1 MGAFCPCYRFI
12 EPSPGCLGL
21 LLSGDMEAPQSPQLE
36 PAAEQRTKVR
46 LHRRLRSQCLYL
58 PTWEQAAGPC
68 VQDEL
73 ALPLTPGRGE
83 ETPSAKGNVMTR
95 VPLRL
100 PMATSSSAHRI
111 SLRPRSCLPVGSQ
124 PQSWAGSAGLL
135 RRGVQ
140 SEPRPPMW
148 VSILSPCCL

>member
-46 LHRRLRSQCLYL
+46 LHRRLRGQCLYL

-83 ETPSAKGNVMTR
+83 ETPSAKGNIMTR

-100 PMATSSSAHRI
+100 LMATSSSAHRI
-111 SLRPRSCLPVGSQ
+111 SLRPRSCLPVGLS
-124 PQSWAGSAGLL
+124 PSPGL
-135 RRGVQ
+135 GVQ
-140 SEPRPPMW
+140 DCLGEGFR
-148 VSILSPCCL
+148 VSLGHRCGFPSCCL